1 MSEINSFVREAREKG
16 LSDEAIRK
24 SLTAQDWN
32 PALIDTALLGLEVP
46 KAPAVPAS
54 NHDNTAPTTSLS
66 PLMAAM
72 QHVLLW
78 FFTASSTI
86 TIASVVASLSGL
98 NVSAQVLA
106 SMIAVTIITFTPYA
120 VLFLL
125 FAIKQRRTPELIPG
139 KVWSIITICLHSVAA
154 MAAGITL
161 VVTLIVSGEYSVWLS
176 ALLILILDLIVVV
189 TYVLAAFGMKL
200 RRVRKVTVIA
210 HLPVLLLLFGTL
222 FIMSVLQLGPARHDE
237 QLRKD
242 LVLSTTAIHNYTN
255 DHRALPESGDGL
267 VKSSDIRYKKITN
280 TKYSLCATFQANARR
295 NNAYYAYNNDS
306 ILSDAYTYESQF
318 EVYGAGEHCFT
329 IVSSTLEDDQN
340 PRYY

>member
-1 MSEINSFVREAREKG
+1 MSEINSFVRKAREKG

-24 SLTAQDWN
+24 SLTAQDWD
-32 PALIDTALLGLEVP
+32 PALIDSALLGIEVP
-46 KAPAVPAS
+46 KAPATTTSSSDSPSPA
-54 NHDNTAPTTSLS
+54 TSLS

-106 SMIAVTIITFTPYA
+106 SMIAVTVITFTPYA

-125 FAIKQRRTPELIPG
+125 FTIKQRRMPELVPG

-200 RRVRKVTVIA
+200 RRVRKVTIIA

-255 DHRALPESGDGL
+255 DHRSLPESGDGL
-267 VKSSDIRYKKITN
+267 VKSNDIRYKKIN
-280 TKYSLCATFQANARR
+280 DTKYSLCATFQANARR
-295 NNAYYAYNNDS
+295 SSAYYAYNNDS
-306 ILSDAYTYESQF
+306 ILSDAYAYESQF

-329 IVSSTLEDDQN
+329 IVSSTLEEDQN